1 MQITPEH
8 NSLNTRVTLK
18 LATAFR
24 YLMYVQTWHILTSES
39 YSCIAKRN
47 SPVMVIVTHNTLAS
61 AVPD

>member
-8 NSLNTRVTLK
+8 NSLKTKVTPK

-24 YLMYVQTWHILTSES
+24 YLMYVQTQHILTSEN

-47 SPVMVIVTHNTLAS
+47 STVMVIVTHNTLAS